1 MAVWKGLMF
10 TEKNILTGE
19 IQKSQLVRLV
29 DVFIIAPYLINLSL
43 DKKLDKTNKNILMGL
58 GLATL
63 IYNGANYLKNK

>member
-1 MAVWKGLMF
+1 MF

-19 IQKSQLVRLV
+19 IQKSQFVRLV

-58 GLATL
+58 GLATAFSIIKRHHSFL
-63 IYNGANYLKNK
+63 PNKYYI

>member
-1 MAVWKGLMF
+1 MF

-29 DVFIIAPYLINLSL
+29 DVFIIAPYLIHLSQN
-43 DKKLDKTNKNILMGL
+43 KKLDKTNKNILIGL
-58 GLATL
+58 GLSTL

>member
-1 MAVWKGLMF
+1 MF

-19 IQKSQLVRLV
+19 IQKSQFIRLV

>member
-1 MAVWKGLMF
+1 MF

-58 GLATL
+58 GLAIL
-63 IYNGANYLKNK
+63 VYNGANYLKNK

>member
-1 MAVWKGLMF
+1 MF

-29 DVFIIAPYLINLSL
+29 DVFIIAPYLINLSQN
-43 DKKLDKTNKNILMGL
+43 KKLDKTNKNILMGL

>member
-1 MAVWKGLMF
+1 MF
-10 TEKNILTGE
+10 IEKNKKTGE

-43 DKKLDKTNKNILMGL
+43 NKNLDKTNKNILMGL

-63 IYNGANYLKNK
+63 IYNGVNYLKNK